1 MQQETTPVWKH
12 GLTAWLAFL
21 GLTLLSVYLPAF
33 ALVGLLLSVIPI
45 AWFRAKHTRN
55 STFLL
60 VVFSLIA
67 AVLLGS
73 YPGLFAAIVTIPIGF
88 IIGDGLARRQSKV
101 YLFISTAIA
110 LMLTSVV
117 QLALMQLLFSINLI
131 EEAMDQL
138 RASYIQ
144 VGEVMESVGQLPNDF
159 DDIVRSSLETFSLVL
174 PGYFIAMMFVAAFIY
189 ISVALPILRKLK
201 VAVPR
206 FAAFRHFQLPR
217 AVIWY
222 YLIVSLLSLFTLF
235 EAGSVGEMMIVNAV
249 FIFRALLFLQGIS
262 LVHFYFHHQG
272 WPKWGAIATTIVLI
286 PFYSIVVIIGVID
299 LGFRLRAYIA
309 ASPKK

>member
-1 MQQETTPVWKH
+1 MQQETSPVWKH
-12 GLTAWLAFL
+12 GLTAWLVFM
-21 GLTLLSVYLPAF
+21 GLTLISVYLPVL

-45 AWFRAKHTRN
+45 AWFRAKHSRN

-73 YPGLFAAIVTIPIGF
+73 YPGLFVAMVTVPIGF

-101 YLFISTAIA
+101 YLFISTAIV
-110 LMLTSVV
+110 LMLTSVM
-117 QLALMQLLFSINLI
+117 QLALTQFLFSINLI
-131 EEAMDQL
+131 EEGIDQL

-144 VGEVMESVGQLPNDF
+144 VGEMMESVGQLPNDF
-159 DDIVRSSLETFSLVL
+159 DEIVRTSLQTFSLVL
-174 PGYFIAMMFVAAFIY
+174 PGYFIAMMFVAALVY
-189 ISVALPILRKLK
+189 ISIALPILRKLK
-201 VAVPR
+201 VPVPR

-222 YLIVSLLSLFTLF
+222 YLIVSLLSLFAIF
-235 EAGSVGEMMIVNAV
+235 EAGSFGEMILVNAV

-262 LVHFYFHHQG
+262 LVHFYFHHQS

>member
-1 MQQETTPVWKH
+1 MQQETSPVWKH
-12 GLTAWLAFL
+12 GLTAWLVFV
-21 GLTLLSVYLPAF
+21 GLTIFSVYLPAL

-45 AWFRAKHTRN
+45 AWFRAKHSRN

-73 YPGLFAAIVTIPIGF
+73 YPGLFVAMVTVPIGF

-101 YLFISTAIA
+101 YLFISTAIV
-110 LMLTSVV
+110 LMLTSVM
-117 QLALMQLLFSINLI
+117 QLALTQFLFSINLI
-131 EEAMDQL
+131 EEGIDQL

-144 VGEVMESVGQLPNDF
+144 VGEMMESVGQLPNDF
-159 DDIVRSSLETFSLVL
+159 DEIVRTSLQTFSLVL
-174 PGYFIAMMFVAAFIY
+174 PGYFIAMMFVAALVY

-201 VAVPR
+201 VPVPR

-222 YLIVSLLSLFTLF
+222 YLIVSLLSLFAVF
-235 EAGSVGEMMIVNAV
+235 EAGSFGEMILVNAV

-262 LVHFYFHHQG
+262 LVHFYFHHQS